1 MKLRVAGWEG
11 GVLRA
16 EGRGWRAVRRP
27 REEVQQRNSRAAGDM
42 ATLFFYFYF
51 YFFYVDQLI

>member
-27 REEVQQRNSRAAGDM
+27 REEVQQRKSRAAGDM
-42 ATLFFYFYF
+42 ATLFFYLYF
-51 YFFYVDQLI
+51 YFFT